1 MRTCLSPVLKGDY
14 EELHLV
20 GLNYYAD
27 AGVHL
32 MDHGNSSMLF
42 HKL

>member
-20 GLNYYAD
+20 RLNYYAD
-27 AGVHL
+27 AGVNFNGPWEQL
-32 MDHGNSSMLF
+32 NAFS
-42 HKL
+42 

>member
-20 GLNYYAD
+20 GLNDYAD
-27 AGVHL
+27 AGVHFNGSWVQL
-32 MDHGNSSMLF
+32 NAFS
-42 HKL
+42 